1 MVAPKSKTQSREDV
15 FRCSTLKMWI
25 FQWDSPGTRAL
36 TKDRGLRQH
45 TASQEKVNHFSVGYN
60 HKQQAETEPGFMI
73 IES

>member
-1 MVAPKSKTQSREDV
+1 
-15 FRCSTLKMWI
+15 MWI